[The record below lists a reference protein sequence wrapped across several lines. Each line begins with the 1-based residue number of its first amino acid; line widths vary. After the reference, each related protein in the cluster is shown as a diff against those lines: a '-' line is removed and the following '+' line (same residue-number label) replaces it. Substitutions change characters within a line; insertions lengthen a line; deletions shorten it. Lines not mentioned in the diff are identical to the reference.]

1 MGNSSKLQP
10 ADYGLVYIKGEFKY
24 FTEVKV
30 IKEKMG
36 TKRIKVTLASGETL
50 THHRY
55 FNKRRG
61 RFIEVEEA
69 IHRYPSDIITT
80 EDLK

>member
-1 MGNSSKLQP
+1 MRPQ
-10 ADYGLVYIKGEFKY
+10 DYGLVYIKGEFKY
-24 FTEVKV
+24 FTSCKV

-36 TKRIKVTLASGETL
+36 TKRIQVNLADGATV

-61 RFIEVEEA
+61 RFIEAEEA
-69 IHRYPSDIITT
+69 IHRQPSQIM
-80 EDLK
+80 EV